1 VPESDSLLVLG
12 LGNVLCGDDGLGV
25 AAVKEIHRRYNVP
38 ESAQVLDGGTLGLS
52 LLAYFD
58 GNQDVILV
66 DAITTDQDAGTLVRL
81 VGDDVAPAVRNSLS
95 VHQIGV
101 ADLIDALRLIDV
113 YPRNLILL
121 GLVPETLDLW
131 IEMSKPVEIMMPF
144 LLDRIVEEA
153 RYLGYEFEP
162 RVDTDLALAGA
173 DGVVDSILG
182 LSWRRSASE
191 VPPPRGPRRQAGIR

>member
-1 VPESDSLLVLG
+1 MPESDSLLVLG

-66 DAITTDQDAGTLVRL
+66 DAITTDQEAGTFVRL
-81 VGDDVAPAVRNSLS
+81 EGDEVAPAVRNSLS

-101 ADLIDALRLIDV
+101 ADLIDALRLIDI
-113 YPRNLILL
+113 YPRHLILL
-121 GLVPETLDLW
+121 GLEPETLDLW

-144 LLDRIVEEA
+144 LLERIVEEA
-153 RYLGYEFEP
+153 RHFGYDLEP
-162 RVDTDLALAGA
+162 REDADWAVAGP
-173 DGVVDSILG
+173 DSVVAGTRG
-182 LSWRRSASE
+182 LF
-191 VPPPRGPRRQAGIR
+191 

>member
-1 VPESDSLLVLG
+1 MPESDSLLVLG

-52 LLAYFD
+52 LLSYFESE
-58 GNQDVILV
+58 QDVILV
-66 DAITTDQDAGTLVRL
+66 DAITTDQEAGEFVRL
-81 VGDDVAPAVRNSLS
+81 EGDDVAPAVRNSLS

-101 ADLIDALRLIDV
+101 ADLIDALRLIDI

-131 IEMSKPVEIMMPF
+131 IEMSEPVEIMMPF

-162 RVDTDLALAGA
+162 RKHTDLAMAGT

-182 LSWRRSASE
+182 LS
-191 VPPPRGPRRQAGIR
+191 